1 MSALPDPI
9 SAHVELLFSDMNG
22 VPRGKVID
30 GATLKPGYRPHMGLS
45 VFFRLSP
52 ASMQI
57 FLIDSTRKTKT
68 CC

>member
-30 GATLKPGYRPHMGLS
+30 GATL
-45 VFFRLSP
+45 
-52 ASMQI
+52 
-57 FLIDSTRKTKT
+57 
-68 CC
+68 